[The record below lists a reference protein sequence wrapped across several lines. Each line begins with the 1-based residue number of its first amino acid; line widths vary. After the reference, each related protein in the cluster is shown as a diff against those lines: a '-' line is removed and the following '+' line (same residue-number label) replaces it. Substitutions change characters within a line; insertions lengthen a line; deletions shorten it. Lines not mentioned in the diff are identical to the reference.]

1 MVRKIFFGTLFA
13 LLCNCAFAQVDID
26 AGKVTGEGIKI
37 NVPVYRVNVVSANAD
52 LQEISRKM
60 FNMHGSYI
68 LTDAAKA
75 QFTFEFAKI
84 SENSVSI
91 SIKGASNFSQTCTAP
106 TLVEALMKAC
116 DLAVLKT
123 LRTPGFFAGKLA
135 FSYSTSG
142 SAKISEICVSD
153 MPFKN
158 VKKITNDKSDSL
170 MPHLS
175 PDGSKLT
182 YTGYF
187 RTGFMDLFTID
198 LNTNTRNVLASF
210 KGGNTGGSFSPDGKK
225 VAVIL
230 TSSGNAE
237 VFTMNASGGGIKRLT
252 KTSATESSPS
262 FSPDGKQVV
271 FASDVRGSPQIYTMP
286 SGGGNMR
293 MLVTRLSRYVA
304 EPQWNRV
311 NPDLVLFTAAQGR
324 GFQIGVYDIKTQS
337 AKWVTSGASTSGGT
351 WLNDGRHIVCTK
363 TVGSTS
369 RLYVV
374 DTETLRQTPLHS
386 TQFGSAKEASAAYAP
401 R

>member
-1 MVRKIFFGTLFA
+1 MVRKIFFGTLFV
-13 LLCNCAFAQVDID
+13 LICNCAFAQVDVD

-37 NVPVYRVNVVSANAD
+37 NVPVYRVNVVSSD
-52 LQEISRKM
+52 SLLQETARKM
-60 FNMHGSYI
+60 FNLHGSYI

-75 QFTFEFAKI
+75 QFTFDFAKI

-91 SIKGASNFSQTCTAP
+91 SIKGASNFTQTCTAP

-116 DLAVLKT
+116 DLAVVKT
-123 LRTPGFFAGKLA
+123 LRSQGFFAGKLA

-142 SAKISEICVSD
+142 ASKTSEICVSD
-153 MPFKN
+153 MPFKS

-182 YTGYF
+182 YTGYY
-187 RTGFMDLFTID
+187 RTNFMDLFLVD
-198 LNTNTRNVLASF
+198 LNTNTRKVLASF
-210 KGGNTGGSFSPDGKK
+210 KGGNTGGSFSPDGTKI
-225 VAVIL
+225 AVIL
-230 TSSGNAE
+230 TASGNAE
-237 VFTMNASGGGIKRLT
+237 VFTMNVSGGGFKRVT

-262 FSPDGKQVV
+262 FSPDGRQLI
-271 FASDVRGSPQIYTMP
+271 FASDNRGSPQIYIMP
-286 SGGGNMR
+286 AGGGNMR
-293 MLVTRLSRYVA
+293 MLVTKLSRYVA
-304 EPQWNRV
+304 EPMWNRAD
-311 NPDLVLFTAAQGR
+311 PDKVLFTAAQGK
-324 GFQIGVYDIKTQS
+324 GFQIGVYDLKTKS
-337 AKWVTSGASTSGGT
+337 AKWVTSGASSSGGV

-363 TVGSTS
+363 SVGSQN

-386 TQFGSAKEASAAYAP
+386 TQFGSAKEPSAAYAP